1 MNFTA
6 SDKEE
11 RQTLARAAT
20 AQIDALL
27 QELGASREGLAEDE
41 AARRL
46 RRFGPNRVAQESGGG
61 VLRELARHVF
71 NPLNGLLLT
80 LAAASFA
87 MSDQRSAIVISAIV
101 VLSVLLAFVQEHR
114 ANSAAAELR
123 AMVRTHASVRRPIGG
138 DPFVEI
144 SLEELAPGD
153 IVRLTA
159 GDMIPADVRLIATKD
174 LFINQSALTGKSMP
188 VEKFAAASAAA
199 DPMESELPRL
209 HGLQCFER
217 LWRGGRCRDGRQDGF
232 RPDRGQ
238 DRRRGRAHRLRRER

>member
-11 RQTLARAAT
+11 RQTLARAAA

-87 MSDQRSAIVISAIV
+87 MSDQRSAIVISAMV

-114 ANSAAAELR
+114 SNTAAARAAGHGAHPRLR
-123 AMVRTHASVRRPIGG
+123 A
-138 DPFVEI
+138 
-144 SLEELAPGD
+144 
-153 IVRLTA
+153 
-159 GDMIPADVRLIATKD
+159 AT
-174 LFINQSALTGKSMP
+174 
-188 VEKFAAASAAA
+188 
-199 DPMESELPRL
+199 
-209 HGLQCFER
+209 ER
-217 LWRGGRCRDGRQDGF
+217 AYGGRS
-232 RPDRGQ
+232 
-238 DRRRGRAHRLRRER
+238 LRRNSDRANWRRAILCASRPAT